1 MHVVVTIC
9 LNRANANGNG
19 RADGP
24 GPSFPSTANSAAAFS
39 PSLLLLALLARSGRH
54 VSSAPA
60 RARATRRDT
69 DCLRMRG
76 EETRRGFSR
85 GEFLGRAA
93 RRGAVGPAAPARLS
107 RVPPLARGV
116 ASPTSNLIRAT
127 TKITG
132 EDSHMATTS
141 TIARAGGVTV
151 GKGDGRRRARGG
163 QAPMVPRA
171 RELGSPTTARRG
183 MAVGALAGGGAV
195 GRVRAGAGR
204 GGG

>member
-1 MHVVVTIC
+1 MQWSLFFVSTMPTAMDAPTGLGLPSPPRQIRRRPSHLRSSSLLSSPGPAATC
-9 LNRANANGNG
+9 RQRRLG
-19 RADGP
+19 RA
-24 GPSFPSTANSAAAFS
+24 
-39 PSLLLLALLARSGRH
+39 
-54 VSSAPA
+54 
-60 RARATRRDT
+60 RRDEIRIVFGCAARRR
-69 DCLRMRG
+69 DAGFLR
-76 EETRRGFSR
+76 TTR

-93 RRGAVGPAAPARLS
+93 RRGAVGPARLS

-127 TKITG
+127 TKMTG

-141 TIARAGGVTV
+141 TIARAGGATV

-163 QAPMVPRA
+163 QAPTVPRA

-195 GRVRAGAGR
+195 GRVRAGAG
-204 GGG
+204 